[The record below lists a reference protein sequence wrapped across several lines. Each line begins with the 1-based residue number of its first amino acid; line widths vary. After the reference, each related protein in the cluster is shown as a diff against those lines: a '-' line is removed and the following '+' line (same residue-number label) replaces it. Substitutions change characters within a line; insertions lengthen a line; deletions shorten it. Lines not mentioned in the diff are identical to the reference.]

1 MIFKS
6 LKKKTEKKLKHTNFN
21 CGCVFFDTRG
31 IKNILAAHHEEL
43 TLEKIWLGL
52 AIKALEK
59 CESTLLALFWCL
71 YI

>member
-6 LKKKTEKKLKHTNFN
+6 LKKKTDKKLKHTNFN
-21 CGCVFFDTRG
+21 FGCVFFFDAPV
-31 IKNILAAHHEEL
+31 IK
-43 TLEKIWLGL
+43 KISLRHTICLGL

-71 YI
+71 YT